1 MTFTGIP
8 LMRFAV
14 TFVCSG
20 NTCRSAMAAA
30 VLESLL
36 AGSPVAEQVVVDS
49 YGTGD
54 WHVGEP
60 ADPRA
65 LAVLA
70 EHGLDAS
77 AHRARVIPAD
87 LLSRSDLILC
97 AEARHRRRV
106 CRLGVAGAGQHA
118 RQFVAIHAH
127 SRGDIEHGGQ
137 IGDIHIIDE
146 IRPVGGKTELARLE
160 RAAVVE
166 PQKRPRGVLGGNW
179 KRGGLPV
186 GHAKIAGRALDV
198 VHRIGPLERNARQR
212 PKAGHLERDTEQ
224 KGVPVHEA
232 PVAGSQGV
240 DFLGGKIAVGR

>member
-106 CRLGVAGAGQHA
+106 CRLGVAGPGQVRLIREFDPRSMAAGELDLKDPYEGSLDDYRA
-118 RQFVAIHAH
+118 CFV
-127 SRGDIEHGGQ
+127 D
-137 IGDIHIIDE
+137 
-146 IRPVGGKTELARLE
+146 VT
-160 RAAVVE
+160 AACAGLMAAL
-166 PQKRPRGVLGGNW
+166 PGLLGNS
-179 KRGGLPV
+179 
-186 GHAKIAGRALDV
+186 
-198 VHRIGPLERNARQR
+198 
-212 PKAGHLERDTEQ
+212 AGHR
-224 KGVPVHEA
+224 
-232 PVAGSQGV
+232 GSQW
-240 DFLGGKIAVGR
+240 